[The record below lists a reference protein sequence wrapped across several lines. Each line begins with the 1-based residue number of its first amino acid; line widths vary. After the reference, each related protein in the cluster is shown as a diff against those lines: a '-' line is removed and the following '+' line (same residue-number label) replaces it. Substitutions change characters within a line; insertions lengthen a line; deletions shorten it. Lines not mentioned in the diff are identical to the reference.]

1 MKLPGY
7 LWTGVV
13 VTFSMPL
20 IVIAVIII
28 LLAVSILWV
37 HSLIAP
43 VHFWTHWERGRPRQ
57 YQRRGI
63 ITFFNDL

>member
-43 VHFWTHWERGRPRQ
+43 VHFWTHWGGKVGQ